1 MKLTK
6 LHLFLLIIVV
16 LLLSTLGFSIKE
28 YFEGSGGTHSH
39 KEEAEDSSSSGTSKK
54 EHTHKITIGD
64 SELLKQSSDRVMGK
78 TNNNPASLD
87 PNPALQGGTTYDP
100 FKNADTTDPLNDN
113 DYSKTIAGLEDL
125 VVPGRGNGVNRHHD
139 DTGKHTSGAH
149 GTSKGGTS
157 KGISE
162 EISKLQK
169 LATTEQN
176 QESDTGIDM
185 SKYIL
190 KSEIVPPVCP
200 KCPDSKTCPALAR
213 QKPCPS
219 CPPCGRCPEPAF
231 ECKKVPNYS
240 AISAANAGNLLPMPR
255 LNSFAQFN

>member
-28 YFEGSGGTHSH
+28 YFE
-39 KEEAEDSSSSGTSKK
+39 SSNGETK
-54 EHTHKITIGD
+54 TD
-64 SELLKQSSDRVMGK
+64 SEDNDTPQHIADRVEGR
-78 TNNNPASLD
+78 NPASLD
-87 PNPALQGGTTYDP
+87 PNPALEGGSAYDP
-100 FKNADTTDPLNDN
+100 FRNSDTTDPLNDN
-113 DYSKTIAGLEDL
+113 DYSKTISGLEDL

-139 DTGKHTSGAH
+139 DNGEHTPGAH
-149 GTSKGGTS
+149 GSSKGST
-157 KGISE
+157 
-162 EISKLQK
+162 SKLQQQIAAK
-169 LATTEQN
+169 ERKMAT
-176 QESDTGIDM
+176 DAGVDM

-213 QKPCPS
+213 QKPCPA

-240 AISAANAGNLLPMPR
+240 AISASNAGNLLPMPR